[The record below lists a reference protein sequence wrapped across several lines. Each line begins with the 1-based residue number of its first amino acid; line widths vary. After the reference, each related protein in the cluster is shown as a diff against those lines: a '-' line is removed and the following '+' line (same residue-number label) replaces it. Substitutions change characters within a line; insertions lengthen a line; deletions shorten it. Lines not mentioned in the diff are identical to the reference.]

1 MIIKSAYET
10 INRFIKFI
18 HYNSAYVDVW
28 FDGFGYSNNFEDT
41 LLNLL
46 ANCDKIENVD
56 YSKFIVYIM
65 LSKFCQNIHVPI
77 LPFIA
82 FPNTLKTNYLQNLTI
97 LLIYYKKRITV
108 DMENNNLENHS
119 YHSVVV
125 ENNLIATTFLT
136 LIAEHKYKYIPQI
149 VFITT
154 HGMYSFVYYL
164 CLLF

>member
-10 INRFIKFI
+10 INRLIEFI

-28 FDGFGYSNNFEDT
+28 FGGFDYSDKIEYT
-41 LLNLL
+41 LLDLL
-46 ANCDKIENVD
+46 ANCNKIENVD

-65 LSKFCQNIHVPI
+65 LSKFCPNIDIPI
-77 LPFIA
+77 LPSIA

-97 LLIYYKKRITV
+97 LLMYYKKRITI
-108 DMENNNLENHS
+108 DMENSNLEIHS

-125 ENNLIATTFLT
+125 ENNLIASTFLN
-136 LIAEHKYKYIPQI
+136 LVAEQEYKYIPKV
-149 VFITT
+149 VFVN
-154 HGMYSFVYYL
+154 SFVYYL

>member
-10 INRFIKFI
+10 INRLIKFI
-18 HYNSAYVDVW
+18 HYNSACVDVW

-41 LLNLL
+41 LLDLL
-46 ANCDKIENVD
+46 ANCNKIENVD

-65 LSKFCQNIHVPI
+65 LSKFCPNIYVPI

-97 LLIYYKKRITV
+97 LLMYYKKRITI
-108 DMENNNLENHS
+108 DMETSNLEIHS

-125 ENNLIATTFLT
+125 ENNLIASTFLY
-136 LIAEHKYKYIPQI
+136 LIAEQEYKYIPQ
-149 VFITT
+149 VVLVN
-154 HGMYSFVYYL
+154 SFVYYL

>member
-10 INRFIKFI
+10 INRLIKFI

-41 LLNLL
+41 LLDLL
-46 ANCDKIENVD
+46 ANCNKIENVD

-65 LSKFCQNIHVPI
+65 LSKFCPNIDIPI
-77 LPFIA
+77 LPSIA

-97 LLIYYKKRITV
+97 LLMYYKKRITI
-108 DMENNNLENHS
+108 DMETSDLEIHS

-125 ENNLIATTFLT
+125 ENNLIASTFLN
-136 LIAEHKYKYIPQI
+136 LIAEQEYKYIPQV
-149 VFITT
+149 VFVN
-154 HGMYSFVYYL
+154 SFAYYL

>member
-10 INRFIKFI
+10 INRLIKFI

-28 FDGFGYSNNFEDT
+28 FGGFGYSNNFEDT
-41 LLNLL
+41 LLDLL
-46 ANCDKIENVD
+46 ANCNKIENVD

-65 LSKFCQNIHVPI
+65 LSKFCPNIYIPI
-77 LPFIA
+77 LPSIS

-97 LLIYYKKRITV
+97 LLMYYKKRITI
-108 DMENNNLENHS
+108 DMETSNLEIHS

-125 ENNLIATTFLT
+125 ENNLIASTFLN
-136 LIAEHKYKYIPQI
+136 LIAEQEYKYIRQV
-149 VFITT
+149 VFVD
-154 HGMYSFVYYL
+154 SFIYYL

>member
-10 INRFIKFI
+10 INRLIKFI

-41 LLNLL
+41 LLDLL
-46 ANCDKIENVD
+46 ASCNKIENVEF
-56 YSKFIVYIM
+56 SKFIVYIM
-65 LSKFCQNIHVPI
+65 LSKFCPNIDIPI
-77 LPFIA
+77 LPSIA

-97 LLIYYKKRITV
+97 LLMYYKKRITI
-108 DMENNNLENHS
+108 DMETSNLEIHS

-125 ENNLIATTFLT
+125 ENNLIASTFLN
-136 LIAEHKYKYIPQI
+136 LIAEQECKYIPQV
-149 VFITT
+149 VFVN
-154 HGMYSFVYYL
+154 SFGYYL

>member
-10 INRFIKFI
+10 INRLIKFI

-28 FDGFGYSNNFEDT
+28 FNGFGYSNNFEDT
-41 LLNLL
+41 LLDLL
-46 ANCDKIENVD
+46 ANCNKIENVD

-65 LSKFCQNIHVPI
+65 LSKFCPNIDTPI
-77 LPFIA
+77 LPSIA

-97 LLIYYKKRITV
+97 LLMYYKKRITI
-108 DMENNNLENHS
+108 DMETSNLEIHS

-125 ENNLIATTFLT
+125 ENNLIASTFLN
-136 LIAEHKYKYIPQI
+136 LIAEQEYKYIPQV
-149 VFITT
+149 VFVN
-154 HGMYSFVYYL
+154 SFAHYL

>member
-10 INRFIKFI
+10 INRLIKFI

-41 LLNLL
+41 LLDLL
-46 ANCDKIENVD
+46 ANCNKIENVD

-65 LSKFCQNIHVPI
+65 LSKFCPNIYVPI
-77 LPFIA
+77 LPFIS

-97 LLIYYKKRITV
+97 ILMYYKKRITI
-108 DMENNNLENHS
+108 DMENSNLEIHS
-119 YHSVVV
+119 YHSVGV
-125 ENNLIATTFLT
+125 ENNLIVSTFLN
-136 LIAEHKYKYIPQI
+136 LIIEQKYIPRV
-149 VFITT
+149 VFVN
-154 HGMYSFVYYL
+154 SFVYYL

>member
-10 INRFIKFI
+10 INRLIKFI

-41 LLNLL
+41 LLDLL
-46 ANCDKIENVD
+46 ANCNKIENVD

-65 LSKFCQNIHVPI
+65 LSKFCPNIYVPI
-77 LPFIA
+77 LPFIS

-97 LLIYYKKRITV
+97 ILMYYKKRITI
-108 DMENNNLENHS
+108 DMENSNLEIHS
-119 YHSVVV
+119 YHSVGV
-125 ENNLIATTFLT
+125 ENNLIASTFLN
-136 LIAEHKYKYIPQI
+136 LIIEQKYIPRV
-149 VFITT
+149 VFVN
-154 HGMYSFVYYL
+154 SFVYYL

>member
-10 INRFIKFI
+10 INRLIKFI

-41 LLNLL
+41 LLDLL
-46 ANCDKIENVD
+46 ANCNKIENVD

-65 LSKFCQNIHVPI
+65 LSKFCPNIHIPI
-77 LPFIA
+77 LPSIA

-97 LLIYYKKRITV
+97 LLMYYKKRITI
-108 DMENNNLENHS
+108 DMETSNLEIHS

-125 ENNLIATTFLT
+125 ENNLIASTFLN
-136 LIAEHKYKYIPQI
+136 LIIEQKYKYIPQV
-149 VFITT
+149 VFVN
-154 HGMYSFVYYL
+154 SFAYYL